1 MATLLIVLC
10 PPRSFSSVVA
20 TMIGQHP
27 ELYGFPELHLFS
39 DESMDAGMTR
49 LEKRGKA
56 VTAGLARFIAQE
68 VFGVQ
73 NARTA
78 LQAIDWIRER
88 RSWTTKQM
96 LDHALELVAPKIGV
110 EKSPGT
116 AGRFSYME
124 RAARDFPDAYF
135 LHLTRH
141 PVSARK
147 SMEEFYEVKADR
159 ARHQSG
165 DDPAKAKRSL
175 RGSFDRLLLWH
186 HMHASILRFTNG
198 LPAGKTMRIK
208 GEDVLSEPDRYLPQ
222 IAEWMGLRTDAEAIA
237 CMKHPEESPYAYAG
251 PRVIF
256 GGNDPKFTSN
266 PRLRSGRVREP
277 SLEAFLKD
285 REWSFLNDTDFQKT
299 FSEHPL
305 MVENNITSETLL
317 DDVRV
322 VTHLLGYQ

>member
-1 MATLLIVLC
+1 MANLLVILC

-27 ELYGFPELHLFS
+27 ELYGFPEFHLFS
-39 DESMDAGMTR
+39 EDSMDSALTR

-56 VTAGLARFIAQE
+56 VSAGLGRFIAQE

-73 NARTA
+73 NSRTA
-78 LQAIDWIRER
+78 LQAIEWIRER

-96 LDHALELVAPKIGV
+96 LDYALELVAPRIGV

-116 AGRFSYME
+116 AARFRYLE
-124 RAARDFPDAYF
+124 RADREYPEAYF

-147 SMEEFYEVKADR
+147 SMAEFYENKADR
-159 ARHQSG
+159 ATRQSG
-165 DDPAKAKRSL
+165 DGPGKEKR
-175 RGSFDRLLLWH
+175 RMRDAFDRLLLWH
-186 HMHASILRFTNG
+186 QMHSTILRFTNG
-198 LPAGKTMRIK
+198 LPAGKTLRIK

-237 CMKHPEESPYAYAG
+237 CMKHPEESAYAYTG
-251 PRVIF
+251 PRPIF

-266 PRLRSGRVREP
+266 PRLRSGRIREP
-277 SLEAFLKD
+277 SLEKFLAD
-285 REWSFLNDTDFQKT
+285 TPWHYLNDEKFRTDF
-299 FSEHPL
+299 ERHPT
-305 MVENNITSETLL
+305 MVDNTITPDALL
-317 DDVRV
+317 EDVRT